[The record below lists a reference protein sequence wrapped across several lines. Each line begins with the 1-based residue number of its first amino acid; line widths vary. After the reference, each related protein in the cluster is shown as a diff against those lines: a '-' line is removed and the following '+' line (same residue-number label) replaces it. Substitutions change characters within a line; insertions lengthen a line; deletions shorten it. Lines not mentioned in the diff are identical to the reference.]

1 MYVCIIIHSYMEKK
15 TGIIKI
21 YSDSVTTHPGQGPL
35 ITCMCISSQALGASR
50 GTLLKYAT

>member
-1 MYVCIIIHSYMEKK
+1 MEKR

-35 ITCMCISSQALGASR
+35 ITCMCISSQALGALR
-50 GTLLKYAT
+50 GTLLKYTT